1 MASLENA
8 KYAFACSSGISA
20 TISIMNLLDHG
31 DHVLCVD
38 DVYGGTQRY
47 LRRILNEKFKIEVTF
62 LDFSD
67 IQLFTENIKKNTK
80 IVWLE
85 TPTNPTL
92 KVFDIKAISEVCRAK
107 KVLLV
112 VDNTFL
118 TPFLQNPIDLGAD
131 VVVHSMT
138 KYLGGHSD
146 VVGGAIMLNDKEL
159 YDKLFFTT
167 KSIGT
172 GIAPFEA
179 YLVLRGIK
187 TLALRMTAAQANAR
201 KIAELLEGHKRV
213 KKVIYPGLKSHPQ
226 YELAKK

>member
-1 MASLENA
+1 MALERNLASLENA

-20 TISIMNLLDHG
+20 MLSLTNLLEHG

-47 LRRILNEKFKIEVTF
+47 LRKILNERFKIDVTF

-67 IQLFTENIKKNTK
+67 IKVFKENIKKNTK
-80 IVWLE
+80 LVWLE

-92 KVFDIKAISEVCRAK
+92 KIFDIKAIADVCKEK
-107 KVLLV
+107 KTLLV

-118 TPFLQNPIDLGAD
+118 TPYLQNPLDLGAD

-146 VVGGAIMLNDKEL
+146 VVGGCIMLNDKDL
-159 YDKLFFTT
+159 YDRLFFNI

-187 TLALRMTAAQANAR
+187 TLALRVSAAQ
-201 KIAELLEGHKRV
+201 
-213 KKVIYPGLKSHPQ
+213 
-226 YELAKK
+226 

>member
-1 MASLENA
+1 MLSL
-8 KYAFACSSGISA
+8 
-20 TISIMNLLDHG
+20 TNLLEHG

-47 LRRILNEKFKIEVTF
+47 LRKILNERFKIEVTF

-67 IQLFTENIKKNTK
+67 IKVFKENIKKNTK
-80 IVWLE
+80 LVWLE

-92 KVFDIKAISEVCRAK
+92 KIFDIKAIADVCKEK
-107 KVLLV
+107 KTLLV

-118 TPFLQNPIDLGAD
+118 TPYLQNPLDLGAD

-146 VVGGAIMLNDKEL
+146 VVGGCIMLNDKDL
-159 YDKLFFTT
+159 YDRLFFNI

-187 TLALRMTAAQANAR
+187 TLALRVSAAQ
-201 KIAELLEGHKRV
+201 
-213 KKVIYPGLKSHPQ
+213 
-226 YELAKK
+226 